1 MDLQAHRREYLKGG
15 LQESDLLLNPFDL
28 FARWMQDALDM
39 QLPDANAMTVA
50 SSSADGQPSQRIV
63 LLKSFDETGFVFF
76 TNYASRKG
84 QEIDAN
90 AKVSLHFPWHTIERQ
105 VSICGVAKKV
115 ATEESQKYF
124 SSRPLESQLAA
135 YASAQSRP
143 LESKSELIA
152 YCAAL
157 KEQFSGQAI
166 PLPATWGGYRVQVNE
181 IEFWQGGAHRLHDR
195 FVYCRQAS
203 GEWSVQRLAP

>member
-15 LQESDLLLNPFDL
+15 LQESDLSLNPFDL

-63 LLKSFDETGFVFF
+63 LLKSFDETGLVFF

-90 AKVSLHFPWHTIERQ
+90 GKVSLHFPWHTIERQ

-152 YCAAL
+152 YCAVL